1 MLHKAGIANLV
12 TQEPVQLYHDG
23 LGKGRSA
30 VVICTMLPMAYD
42 DAQSYEPPRVSY
54 VLKKGDAAW
63 SSARASA

>member
-1 MLHKAGIANLV
+1 V
-12 TQEPVQLYHDG
+12 TQETVQLYHDG

-30 VVICTMLPMAYD
+30 VDICTMLPRAYD
-42 DAQSYEPPRVSY
+42 DAQSYDAPTVSY